1 MSLPVT
7 PRPVSLVAGGSRG
20 LGLLVAQELAQRG
33 YDVAVCARHLE
44 ETRRGAE
51 IAESRAREEAGADA
65 GRVHAY
71 ECDVADRETVQA
83 WVAQVEGDLGP
94 VEVAIHVAG
103 IIQVGPAETMTFHHF
118 DQALGTMLVGPLNT
132 LWSVLPGMR
141 ERGHGRLGVVSSIG
155 GVVAPP
161 HLLPYSTAKFGA
173 TGLTQGLASEL
184 AGTGVTATTIVPGLM
199 RTGSHENAQFTGDRA
214 AEYAW
219 FAPAASLPLLSMDAE
234 RAARRMVD
242 GVLAGRPMVVLTP
255 LAKIGM
261 RVHGLM
267 PATTIRVMGLTSRL
281 LPSAPADR
289 DAARPVTGRTAA
301 QQLGSDVVSR
311 LTTLGRRAAERFNQR
326 GPGSAPTA

>member
-1 MSLPVT
+1 M
-7 PRPVSLVAGGSRG
+7 
-20 LGLLVAQELAQRG
+20 
-33 YDVAVCARHLE
+33 
-44 ETRRGAE
+44 
-51 IAESRAREEAGADA
+51 AESRAREEAGDDA
-65 GRVHAY
+65 GRVVAF
-71 ECDVADRETVQA
+71 ECDVADREAVQA
-83 WVAQVEGDLGP
+83 WVAQVESDLGP

-118 DQALGTMLVGPLNT
+118 DQALGTMLMGPLNT

-234 RAARRMVD
+234 RAAHRMVD

-255 LAKIGM
+255 LATIGM

-267 PATTIRVMGLTSRL
+267 PATTVRVMGLTSRL
-281 LPSAPADR
+281 LPSAPAGR